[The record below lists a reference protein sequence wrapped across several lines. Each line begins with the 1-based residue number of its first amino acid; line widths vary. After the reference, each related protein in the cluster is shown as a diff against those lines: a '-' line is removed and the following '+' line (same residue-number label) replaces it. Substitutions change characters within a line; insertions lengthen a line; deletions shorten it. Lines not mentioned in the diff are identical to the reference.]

1 MTQLIKSKIAI
12 SAEINRKIEKVGY
25 DSGFSTVSVIAI
37 DELKTLTSL
46 PRNYTKYLNSNMV
59 GDMTYLKKKLRY
71 FHRPNEI
78 LPNVKSAIVV
88 AMNYLNQSSKQD
100 WQKAELKKLD
110 SSDTGY
116 ISLDILS

>member
-12 SAEINRKIEKVGY
+12 SAEINQKIEKVGY

-59 GDMTYLKKKLRY
+59 GDMTYLKKKT
-71 FHRPNEI
+71 P
-78 LPNVKSAIVV
+78 
-88 AMNYLNQSSKQD
+88 
-100 WQKAELKKLD
+100 
-110 SSDTGY
+110 
-116 ISLDILS
+116 ILSQA